1 MLDNIITKASFT
13 RLIEEL
19 VHNQNMGYI
28 EAVLHICDERQI
40 DPSDVGKVIS
50 PSIKSKIEAE
60 AMSHNLLPKTNSLE
74 SFLK

>member
-1 MLDNIITKASFT
+1 MLDSIITKASFT

>member
-13 RLIEEL
+13 QLIEDL
-19 VHNQNMGYI
+19 VHNKNMGYI

>member
-13 RLIEEL
+13 QLIEDL
-19 VHNQNMGYI
+19 VHNKKMGYI

-60 AMSHNLLPKTNSLE
+60 AMSNNLLPKTNSLE